1 MESAPLASIVVAP
14 NPFSAQLQIINDAWV
29 EGEYELL
36 TASGVVVRS
45 GALQGRETLLNTVEL
60 RAGGYLL
67 RLLVGKEQKTIFVVK
82 E

>member
-1 MESAPLASIVVAP
+1 
-14 NPFSAQLQIINDAWV
+14 
-29 EGEYELL
+29 
-36 TASGVVVRS
+36 VRS
-45 GALQGRETLLNTVEL
+45 GVLQGRETVLNTVEL